1 MKINKE
7 AFEVVVRELFTERRA
22 KILLENSAMAEK
34 LGITPDVLIP
44 TPIEDV
50 VDGWTKGAEID
61 PRLIKFLKEP
71 MGEGKGFATPR
82 SLDIV
87 KRFRRR
93 TYL

>member
-7 AFEVVVRELFTERRA
+7 ALEVVVKELFTERRA
-22 KILLENSAMAEK
+22 KILLENSAMVEK

-61 PRLIKFLKEP
+61 PRIVEFIAEP
-71 MGEGKGFATPR
+71 MGEGKGFPAPR
-82 SLDIV
+82 SAEIV

-93 TYL
+93 TYV